1 MHFFRINSI
10 DSNQNHGSHQYC
22 IAMDKPLLTLANIA
36 TSMEKKRYRKDPSRL
51 HRHIWKLRKV
61 FNVIGHGINFL
72 HQQGVIHGNIA
83 LDTCGKFE
91 DGWKLLNLI
100 GVQNL
105 GEGVM
110 ASRMGLSIPPEGI
123 KSRKDQS
130 STRMNDT
137 LSASPTIDIWAFGK
151 LMFEVVVQKS
161 LIPFDSSETIERQ
174 DSRLLK
180 ELGNW
185 NEENLRD
192 AVAEL
197 EMTGIGHLGIDLI
210 SHCLCS
216 REERPQ
222 SMQEVMSHGF
232 WNESRVKR

>member
-10 DSNQNHGSHQYC
+10 DSNQNYGSHQYC

-36 TSMEKKRYRKDPSRL
+36 SSLEKKRYKKDLSRL

-61 FNVIGHGINFL
+61 FNVIGDGIYFL
-72 HQQGVIHGNIA
+72 HQQGVVHGNIA
-83 LDTCGKFE
+83 LDTCGKFD

-105 GEGVM
+105 GEEVVT
-110 ASRMGLSIPPEGI
+110 SRMGFSIPPEGI
-123 KSRKDQS
+123 KQRSARI
-130 STRMNDT
+130 NET
-137 LSASPTIDIWAFGK
+137 LIASPTIDIWAFGK
-151 LMFEVVVQKS
+151 LLFEVLVQKP
-161 LIPFDSSETIERQ
+161 LISFDSSESIERQ

-180 ELGNW
+180 ELGDW
-185 NEENLRD
+185 NEENLGYV
-192 AVAEL
+192 VAEL
-197 EMTGIGHLGIDLI
+197 EMIGIGHLGIDLI
-210 SHCLCS
+210 SHCLCH

-222 SMQEVMSHGF
+222 SMQEVMSHSF